1 MNGAPVDLTCPSCR
15 ASMGAEQRFCTDC
28 GAETVH
34 SAPQAL
40 AELPMRTAEISAGAP
55 IKPRR
60 RLTRAV
66 ALTAAASLIIVALA
80 GATVYLAREL
90 SSARDEITALEGAN
104 QELERDLVVTRAE
117 LGSTRE
123 LSAHRKRVLQ
133 RAQSVVKRVDPVLS
147 SADTMQV
154 LTAQM
159 QDEQASFAENSDYAI
174 GSLATMVN
182 YLASTDAYYYDIS
195 YIRGVLDDAVA
206 YYDASRVDA
215 NDLTSLSS
223 KYDRATRGF
232 ENKATGYTLAVE
244 RLQKQLATA
253 TK

>member
-1 MNGAPVDLTCPSCR
+1 MNSRPVDLTCPSCH
-15 ASMGAEQRFCTDC
+15 ASIRAEQRFCTDC

-34 SAPQAL
+34 GAPTTL
-40 AELPMRTAEISAGAP
+40 VELPLRAAEISVGAP
-55 IKPRR
+55 KVPRR

-90 SSARDEITALEGAN
+90 SSAHDEITALEGAN
-104 QELERDLVVTRAE
+104 QELERDLTVTRAE

-123 LSAHRKRVLQ
+123 LSARRKRVLQ
-133 RAQSVVKRVDPVLS
+133 QAQNVVKQVDPVLS

-159 QDEQASFAENSDYAI
+159 QDEQASFADNSDYAI
-174 GSLATMVN
+174 SSLATMVS

-195 YIRGVLDDAVA
+195 YISGVLDNAVA
-206 YYDASRVDA
+206 YYEASRADA

-223 KYDRATRGF
+223 KYDTATRGF
-232 ENKATGYTLAVE
+232 ESKATGYTLAVE